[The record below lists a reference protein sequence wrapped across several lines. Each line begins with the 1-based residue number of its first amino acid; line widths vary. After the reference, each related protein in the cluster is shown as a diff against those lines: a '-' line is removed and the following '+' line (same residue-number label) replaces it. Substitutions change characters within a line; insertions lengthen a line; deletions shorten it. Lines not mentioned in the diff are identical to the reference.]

1 MSTVA
6 PAAQRPYTTRALTLL
21 GGIRL
26 EVGGEVVVL
35 ALSAQRLLAFLA
47 VRNHPMPR
55 TQVAGSLWPDASD
68 DHAAGCLRSALW
80 RTKVA
85 GVVVEASK
93 RDLRLHADVVV
104 DLHAGIRIARSLI
117 GSEAV
122 DLEGIDAVALSE
134 DLLPDWSDE
143 WVTVERER
151 FRQLRLH
158 ALEALCEGQTRDAR
172 FAQAVNAGISAVAG
186 EPLRESAHCMLIK
199 AYLAEGNI
207 AQAIGQYQR
216 YRDLLRTELDLE
228 PSQAIM
234 TLIPRGGAVSE
245 RGGA

>member
-6 PAAQRPYTTRALTLL
+6 PAPKRATRATRALTLL

-26 EVGGEVVVL
+26 ELGGEVVVL
-35 ALSAQRLLAFLA
+35 PLSAQRLLAFLA
-47 VRNHPMPR
+47 VRDHPMPR
-55 TQVAGSLWPDASD
+55 THVAGSLWPDASD
-68 DHAAGCLRSALW
+68 AAGCLRSALW

-85 GVVVEASK
+85 GDVVEASK

-104 DLHAGIRIARSLI
+104 DLHAGIRLARSLI
-117 GSEAV
+117 GSDAV
-122 DLEGIDAVALSE
+122 DLGGIDVVALSE
-134 DLLPDWSDE
+134 DLLPDWSDD
-143 WVTVERER
+143 WVTIERER

-158 ALEALCEGQTRDAR
+158 ALEALCERQTRDAR
-172 FAQAVNAGISAVAG
+172 FAHAVNAGISAVAG
-186 EPLRESAHCMLIK
+186 EPLRESAHCILIK
-199 AYLAEGNI
+199 AFLAEGNI

-234 TLIPRGGAVSE
+234 TLIPRDGAVSE